1 MYSVYFGKLCHSNAV
16 YINSILTLLFLMIFI
31 FKLVCWKKQIRKINI
46 QLQEIL
52 NEKTQKFITLTL
64 MDKNLEKMTVMIN
77 ELAERE
83 RISMG
88 QAQIKE
94 EKQKENIT
102 CLTHDLRTPLTSIR
116 GYLELMQNA
125 SDEKRAQ
132 YMEALVGKAIR
143 LEQLIN
149 DFYQISLL
157 DDNEISY
164 KKEMIELNKLVTEVI
179 LDNHSLFEN
188 RKIIPEIQ
196 LAEED
201 IFLDSDKTALT
212 RIFQNLIINAI
223 RSTAGKLSI
232 RLITNDRELKV
243 SIQNSMKEDF
253 CLDSTKIFDRF
264 YSGDISRGNGNSGQG
279 LYIVKKL
286 LAQLG
291 CEEPRVNITKESF
304 EIIVNLSSIRTP
316 NNS

>member
-1 MYSVYFGKLCHSNAV
+1 M
-16 YINSILTLLFLMIFI
+16 MIFI

-64 MDKNLEKMTVMIN
+64 MDKDLEKMTVMIN

-223 RSTAGKLSI
+223 RSTAGILSI

-304 EIIVNLSSIRTP
+304 EIIVNLSNIRTP

>member
-1 MYSVYFGKLCHSNAV
+1 MFW
-16 YINSILTLLFLMIFI
+16 IFILTLLFLMIFI

-64 MDKNLEKMTVMIN
+64 MDKDLEKMTVMIN

-179 LDNHSLFEN
+179 LDNHFLFEN

-223 RSTAGKLSI
+223 RSTAGILSI

-304 EIIVNLSSIRTP
+304 EIIVNLSNIRTP

>member
-1 MYSVYFGKLCHSNAV
+1 M
-16 YINSILTLLFLMIFI
+16 MIFI

-64 MDKNLEKMTVMIN
+64 MDKDLEKMTVMIN

-88 QAQIKE
+88 QAQRKE

>member
-1 MYSVYFGKLCHSNAV
+1 M
-16 YINSILTLLFLMIFI
+16 MIFI

-64 MDKNLEKMTVMIN
+64 MDKDLEKMTVMIN

-304 EIIVNLSSIRTP
+304 EIIVNLSNIRTP

>member
-1 MYSVYFGKLCHSNAV
+1 MFW
-16 YINSILTLLFLMIFI
+16 IFILTLLFLMIFI

-64 MDKNLEKMTVMIN
+64 MDKDLEKMTVMIN

-304 EIIVNLSSIRTP
+304 EIIVNLSNIRTP

>member
-1 MYSVYFGKLCHSNAV
+1 MFW
-16 YINSILTLLFLMIFI
+16 IFILTLLFLMIFI

-64 MDKNLEKMTVMIN
+64 MDKDLEKMTVMIN

-132 YMEALVGKAIR
+132 LWKLW
-143 LEQLIN
+143 LEKR
-149 DFYQISLL
+149 Y
-157 DDNEISY
+157 
-164 KKEMIELNKLVTEVI
+164 V
-179 LDNHSLFEN
+179 
-188 RKIIPEIQ
+188 
-196 LAEED
+196 
-201 IFLDSDKTALT
+201 
-212 RIFQNLIINAI
+212 
-223 RSTAGKLSI
+223 
-232 RLITNDRELKV
+232 
-243 SIQNSMKEDF
+243 
-253 CLDSTKIFDRF
+253 
-264 YSGDISRGNGNSGQG
+264 
-279 LYIVKKL
+279 
-286 LAQLG
+286 
-291 CEEPRVNITKESF
+291 
-304 EIIVNLSSIRTP
+304 
-316 NNS
+316 

>member
-1 MYSVYFGKLCHSNAV
+1 MFW
-16 YINSILTLLFLMIFI
+16 IFILTLLFLMIFI

-64 MDKNLEKMTVMIN
+64 MDKDLEKMTVMIN

-223 RSTAGKLSI
+223 RSTAGILSI

-304 EIIVNLSSIRTP
+304 EIIVNLSNIRTP

>member
-1 MYSVYFGKLCHSNAV
+1 MFW
-16 YINSILTLLFLMIFI
+16 IFILTLLFLMIFI

-64 MDKNLEKMTVMIN
+64 MDKDLEKMTVMIN

-264 YSGDISRGNGNSGQG
+264 YSGDISRGNGNLGQG

-304 EIIVNLSSIRTP
+304 EIIVNLSSIRIP
-316 NNS
+316 SNS

>member
-1 MYSVYFGKLCHSNAV
+1 MFW
-16 YINSILTLLFLMIFI
+16 IFILTLLFLMIFI

-77 ELAERE
+77 ELAERG
-83 RISMG
+83 RISIG

-94 EKQKENIT
+94 EKQKENIS